1 MLDEAVGLKNGV
13 GKQKFQKRRDIL
25 GKKKNLKKR
34 KKNFMAPFFFM
45 DGVQLPQ
52 G

>member
-25 GKKKNLKKR
+25 GKRAGTLKKGDYDPLT
-34 KKNFMAPFFFM
+34 NYA
-45 DGVQLPQ
+45 
-52 G
+52 